1 MGKELNRKEQCLFN
15 EIEKVSDTFEKLV
28 YDYNKLQKSFLEKQ
42 ENLTHYKKNLFF

>member
-28 YDYNKLQKSFLEKQ
+28 YDYNKLQKSYFV
-42 ENLTHYKKNLFF
+42 